1 MADTV
6 TDVLRLA
13 CAMSDGDM
21 SLQAPARLR
30 SFSRHERRILLAAL
44 DAVVAGNRAR
54 LGDVAQYA
62 ERWKRLGE
70 RLHPH
75 EYPQWPGALE
85 VFAVARGQIR
95 VPSAGSRVEAAMR
108 SGDVAGAAV
117 LLARAGQADAVGGL
131 AAAVRDFCRGSR
143 RGSYRCAGRSRAGV
157 RAGAAV
163 AARARP
169 EPG

>member
-1 MADTV
+1 MA
-6 TDVLRLA
+6 A
-13 CAMSDGDM
+13 PP
-21 SLQAPARLR
+21 QKAPASGTRLRRAAALASRAAAHAAHAALDHPGAVARLRLR

-95 VPSAGSRVEAAMR
+95 VPSAGSR
-108 SGDVAGAAV
+108 
-117 LLARAGQADAVGGL
+117 
-131 AAAVRDFCRGSR
+131 SR
-143 RGSYRCAGRSRAGV
+143 RRCV
-157 RAGAAV
+157 RATL
-163 AARARP
+163 RAPRCC
-169 EPG
+169 